1 MSLAPVAHYF
11 GRLVGPPD
19 RCRSLNSA
27 LAQENRTVR
36 EDLAMFLPKQPI
48 PCQNAAAI
56 RASQVSL
63 QRFSA
68 RSWTNA
74 TSYVSRKAGNPNE
87 GIKSMADQHTAGVGE
102 ETPPLTPM
110 SLATLLGR
118 IEHEWATRKKLF
130 DLPNARIWKPDENV
144 DLSFEF
150 LGRPCA
156 TPIGPAAGPHSQLA
170 ENIVLSWLGGSRLF
184 ELKTV
189 QVLDE
194 LVVQRPCID
203 MQTIGYN
210 IEWSQELL
218 VPQSLTEYVKASMLI
233 EILRQWEPLAEYIG
247 SDPGPHVFD
256 MSVGYDLAGISSD
269 KVSSFI
275 RGMKDASSEIEV
287 LRSELTGS
295 WARFTDLD
303 FNPQISTTLTL
314 STFHGCPPEEIESI
328 TQHLIDEHD
337 LDVIVKLNPTL
348 LGYETVAG
356 IVNDELGYSD
366 VTVQEAAFTA
376 DLQFARGIE
385 LIEELNQYAKDRGRL
400 FGIKLTNT
408 LVVDNVKQWM
418 PEDTMYLSGPPLHVL
433 ASTLLQRLAEALPG
447 RLNIPGHDGDIMVSF
462 SAGITK
468 DNLADSI
475 AMGVNPATVC
485 SDLLKP
491 GGYGRLAPMLKAL
504 TKEIA
509 ASGHTDLVG
518 WKAARQQQAVVD
530 GYATSAA
537 RHVAFIRGAG
547 IDDYHL
553 SGNEKL
559 PRVVDNDLEMFGCV
573 ACNFCVTVCPND
585 AFFSIKSLDG
595 MEGRQQYLL
604 FTELCNECGN
614 CLTFCPEEGDPAM
627 IKPRLYSDPELFAGR
642 EGQGFLLEAGRIVDS
657 RGDTG
662 LADPESMTLVQM
674 LLDSEQGNPLYSSTQ
689 TEAST

>member
-1 MSLAPVAHYF
+1 
-11 GRLVGPPD
+11 
-19 RCRSLNSA
+19 
-27 LAQENRTVR
+27 
-36 EDLAMFLPKQPI
+36 
-48 PCQNAAAI
+48 
-56 RASQVSL
+56 
-63 QRFSA
+63 
-68 RSWTNA
+68 
-74 TSYVSRKAGNPNE
+74 
-87 GIKSMADQHTAGVGE
+87 MADQHTAGVGE

-475 AMGVNPATVC
+475 AMGANPATVC

-518 WKAARQQQAVVD
+518 WKAARQQQAVAD
-530 GYATSAA
+530 GYDTSAA